1 MKIEAVGRV
10 IETESGKYPP
20 GKPFD
25 IDDKEAAWL
34 IKKGFAK
41 KSDGEQKGMDA
52 RRRKSM
58 ESDAVQKKLGT
69 AEEVAKLSDADLEA
83 LLKKTEGNK

>member
-1 MKIEAVGRV
+1 
-10 IETESGKYPP
+10 
-20 GKPFD
+20 
-25 IDDKEAAWL
+25 
-34 IKKGFAK
+34 
-41 KSDGEQKGMDA
+41 
-52 RRRKSM
+52 M